1 MLPVQKELYS
11 DFLFEKERSPLRW
24 FYGISTKRIS
34 PSEFRQC
41 PNCSRILK
49 HVKILLQFGQR
60 CRISIIVQF
69 LMELRQ
75 NFFLLGIL
83 LFIFHQNSEN
93 VCDLYFFL
101 LSTFQRKYNNI
112 LINYIYDIC

>member
-1 MLPVQKELYS
+1 MLPVQKELYR
-11 DFLFEKERSPLRW
+11 DVLFEKERSPLRW

-49 HVKILLQFGQR
+49 HVQILLEFGQR
-60 CRISIIVQF
+60 CRISTIVQF

-75 NFFLLGIL
+75 SFFLLGIL
-83 LFIFHQNSEN
+83 LSIFHQNSDN